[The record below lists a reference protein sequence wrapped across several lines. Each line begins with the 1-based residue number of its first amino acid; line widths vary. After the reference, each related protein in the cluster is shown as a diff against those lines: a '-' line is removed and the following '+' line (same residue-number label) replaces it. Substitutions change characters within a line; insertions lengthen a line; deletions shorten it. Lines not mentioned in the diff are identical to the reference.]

1 MKKILLALLAVP
13 IIMWGYGKL
22 GIIFELRGLVAE
34 NTVLK
39 AQVAAIKGKPVAQA
53 PPATSPWLLNDKP
66 KDKKPRHISRPG
78 IEEKHLRRV
87 IDKVLVYLEVP
98 DREHWERLIYLTA
111 IVESDGG
118 RYLKQVKGPARSP
131 FQTEPETEKDIL
143 RWCKVKH
150 PELYQKVRSL
160 RFPARLEVHEAEC
173 NLAYAVALCYLEYFH
188 RNVNPKNMSVAQLAR
203 TWKEKYNTYLGRG
216 TVEKALKKVAYFNV
230 NL

>member
-1 MKKILLALLAVP
+1 MKRILLALLVVP
-13 IIMWGYGKL
+13 VIMWGYGKL
-22 GIIFELRGLVAE
+22 GIFFEIRGLVAE
-34 NTVLK
+34 NTALK
-39 AQVAAIKGKPVAQA
+39 AQVAAIKSKPVAQA
-53 PPATSPWLLNDKP
+53 PPIASPWLLQDKP
-66 KDKKPRHISRPG
+66 KDKRRHISRPG

-111 IVESDGG
+111 LVESDGG

-150 PELYQKVRSL
+150 PELYQKIRSL

-173 NLAYAVALCYLEYFH
+173 NLAYAVALCYLEYYW
-188 RNVNPKNMSVAQLAR
+188 RKANPVGKSV
-203 TWKEKYNTYLGRG
+203 KELCEIHKKLYNTFLGKA
-216 TVEKALKKVAYFNV
+216 TVERSLRLIKKFNV